1 MPYSPNVLI
10 LMEYLAVSAI
20 YDAESTAV
28 QQDEVSGCA
37 NLLPPY
43 ENILSQSL
51 EIDVA
56 VL

>member
-1 MPYSPNVLI
+1 MPYFQNVLI
-10 LMEYLAVSAI
+10 LMGYFAVNAI
-20 YDAESTAV
+20 CDAESTAV

-43 ENILSQSL
+43 ENILSQSV